1 MAIGR
6 ISGPLL
12 KSNLVRDGV
21 NLAFETDLL
30 YLDVVNSR
38 IGVNT
43 SSPTT
48 ALDVDGTTRSTNI
61 NITSQL
67 DIGNLHISGNNISS
81 DLQTITFSPASGNPT
96 IYHSKLQVDDI
107 QITGNTVSTTVSNS
121 DLELRANGTGQIQ
134 LQSNT
139 SITGNLAVSGN
150 VTATGDV
157 IIGGNITIGDSDADS
172 VTINASIASDLIPDA
187 DNTYDIGSPT
197 KKWRTVYVS
206 NLFAETANLSSLA
219 IGDLV
224 FQGNEITSTTGQDI
238 QLYGSG
244 VGGVVIEN
252 LKIVG
257 SVITNVVS
265 NAVTELRST
274 DNGYFK
280 IAGTNGF
287 VPPKGTELQR
297 PTAYA
302 VIGMTRYNTN
312 SKALEVFDGVGWTS
326 PSGTAG
332 AVSAEV
338 AEETALKFA
347 LTLG

>member
-1 MAIGR
+1 M
-6 ISGPLL
+6 
-12 KSNLVRDGV
+12 
-21 NLAFETDLL
+21 
-30 YLDVVNSR
+30 
-38 IGVNT
+38 
-43 SSPTT
+43 
-48 ALDVDGTTRSTNI
+48 
-61 NITSQL
+61 
-67 DIGNLHISGNNISS
+67 
-81 DLQTITFSPASGNPT
+81 
-96 IYHSKLQVDDI
+96 
-107 QITGNTVSTTVSNS
+107 
-121 DLELRANGTGQIQ
+121 
-134 LQSNT
+134 
-139 SITGNLAVSGN
+139 
-150 VTATGDV
+150 
-157 IIGGNITIGDSDADS
+157 
-172 VTINASIASDLIPDA
+172 
-187 DNTYDIGSPT
+187 
-197 KKWRTVYVS
+197 
-206 NLFAETANLSSLA
+206 FAETANLASLA

-257 SVITNVVS
+257 SVVTNVVS
-265 NAVTELRST
+265 DAITELKST